1 MFIENKKS
9 KRDPKPLHYSVLGA
23 GRTETPLFIFFL
35 SYADN
40 CMPKVVYR
48 QVEIVIAPPHIRCFR
63 EDLVEKAVDLI
74 TINVKPNQ

>member
-1 MFIENKKS
+1 MFPENKKS
-9 KRDPKPLHYSVLGA
+9 KRDTIPLRYSYLGA
-23 GRTETPLFIFFL
+23 GRTETPLSF

-48 QVEIVIAPPHIRCFR
+48 QVEIVIAPPDIRCFR

-74 TINVKPNQ
+74 TIKVEPKYKQ